1 MTSHGVDGN
10 EGAFELPR
18 QGQLVEQIGD
28 GCYLVGV
35 LGHAGLRQREA
46 AFVA

>member
-28 GCYLVGV
+28 GRYLVGV